1 MARVSYDLLKKTR
14 EREREQKCEESR
26 REEIRGKIEQ
36 VSISFSHLYYIIY
49 AFFKEL
55 ETQRNISY
63 VVSLQVVLVVVV
75 VTESY
80 YRQSWKRGSIQ
91 YLTL

>member
-1 MARVSYDLLKKTR
+1 MKRCVGWGFIRPVEKDER

-36 VSISFSHLYYIIY
+36 VSIYFSHLYFILY

-55 ETQRNISY
+55 ETQRHISY

-75 VTESY
+75 VTDS
-80 YRQSWKRGSIQ
+80 
-91 YLTL
+91 